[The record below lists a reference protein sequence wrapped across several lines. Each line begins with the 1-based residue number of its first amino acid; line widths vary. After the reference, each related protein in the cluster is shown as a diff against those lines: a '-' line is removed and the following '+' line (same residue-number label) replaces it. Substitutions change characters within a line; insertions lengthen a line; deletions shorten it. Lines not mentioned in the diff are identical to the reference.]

1 MAEGP
6 GGFIHA
12 LIDYRLKNAEE
23 KDRFY
28 AITLKI
34 DEKTRNAKDW
44 SDFRAKSFF
53 ESMKAIGYKIK
64 LSYGATGNG
73 DLLLEENADHFAEKD
88 L

>member
-12 LIDYRLKNAEE
+12 LIDYRIKHSAPID
-23 KDRFY
+23 KYY

-34 DEKTRNAKDW
+34 SSNTRNAKDW
-44 SDFRAKSFF
+44 SDFRGKDHFDQMRSL
-53 ESMKAIGYKIK
+53 GYKIK
-64 LSYGATGNG
+64 LSYGQTGTG
-73 DLLLEENADHFAEKD
+73 DLLKPENIDYFAEHD